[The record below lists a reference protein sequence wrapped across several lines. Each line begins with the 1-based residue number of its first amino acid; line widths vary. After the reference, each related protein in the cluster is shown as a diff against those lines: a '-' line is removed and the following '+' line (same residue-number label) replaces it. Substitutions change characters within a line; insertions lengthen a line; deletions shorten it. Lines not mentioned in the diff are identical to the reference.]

1 MCFFSLKMDCE
12 SDDMQKVLA
21 IVGPTAIGKTDLA
34 IALAQKL
41 NGEIV
46 SGDSMQVYQEVE
58 VGTAKAT
65 KEEQSKVKHYLVD
78 TRSVFDEFSVKDFV
92 DEAQKAIKE
101 ISAKDKLSILAGGTG
116 FYVNALL
123 NQMQLGEKQEENR
136 GTSQKWEDY
145 LARYGPEK
153 LWQVLN
159 EKDPAAAKKIPVPNS
174 RRTMRA
180 LTVIDRTGK
189 KFSEQ
194 QKKIDPR
201 YDYLIIGLNSDRQEI
216 YRRINLRVD
225 KMMQKG
231 MLDEAKFIYENRAKE
246 HQILQAIAYKEFFP
260 YFEGKEDLDSCITQ
274 LKTASRRYAKR
285 QLTYFRNQLP
295 VVWFDPLN
303 DPDCKQ
309 KIIAKVEEWKNE

>member
-1 MCFFSLKMDCE
+1 MV
-12 SDDMQKVLA
+12 DMQKVLA

-34 IALAQKL
+34 ISLAKKL

-46 SGDSMQVYQEVE
+46 SGDSMQVYREVE

-65 KEEQSKVKHYLVD
+65 QEEQAKVKHYLVN
-78 TRSVFDEFSVKDFV
+78 TRSVFDEYSVKDFV
-92 DEAQKAIKE
+92 DEAQRAIKK
-101 ISAKDKLSILAGGTG
+101 IAAKQKLPILAGGTG

-123 NQMQLGEKQEENR
+123 NQMQLGEKNDEDR
-136 GTSQKWEDY
+136 GTSQKWEEY

-153 LWQVLN
+153 LWQILN
-159 EKDPAAAKKIPVPNS
+159 EKDPVAAKKIPVPNS

-194 QKKIDPR
+194 QKKIEPR
-201 YDYLIIGLNSDRQEI
+201 YDYLIVGLNSDRQEI

-231 MLDEAKFIYENRAKE
+231 MLEEAKFIYDHRAEE

-260 YFEGKEDLDSCITQ
+260 YFEKTASLDDCIAQ
-274 LKTASRRYAKR
+274 LKIASRRYAKR

-295 VVWFDPLN
+295 ITWFDPLN
-303 DPDCKQ
+303 DPDCEQ
-309 KIIAKVEEWKNE
+309 KIIKKIEEWKNE